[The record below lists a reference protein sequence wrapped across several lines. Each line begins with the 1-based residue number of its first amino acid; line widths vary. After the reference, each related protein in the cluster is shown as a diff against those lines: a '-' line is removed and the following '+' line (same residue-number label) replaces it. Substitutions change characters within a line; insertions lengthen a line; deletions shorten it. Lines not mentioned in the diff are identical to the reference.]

1 MTLSQS
7 IEAVRAPVIDTLR
20 HRDTCTILPVKQK
33 QFKFWSLLLA
43 SSRVLARRAL
53 FRAPDL
59 AVVLNST
66 EGRIVLNS
74 TEGRIHVRTDFSVVL
89 ISTENEKRVTSPR
102 HSPPYFVLVYDRL
115 QCRKRTK

>member
-1 MTLSQS
+1 MTNT
-7 IEAVRAPVIDTLR
+7 EVVIIKDE
-20 HRDTCTILPVKQK
+20 
-33 QFKFWSLLLA
+33 KFWSLLLA

-66 EGRIVLNS
+66 EGRI
-74 TEGRIHVRTDFSVVL
+74 HVRTQFSVVL

-102 HSPPYFVLVYDRL
+102 HSPPY
-115 QCRKRTK
+115 